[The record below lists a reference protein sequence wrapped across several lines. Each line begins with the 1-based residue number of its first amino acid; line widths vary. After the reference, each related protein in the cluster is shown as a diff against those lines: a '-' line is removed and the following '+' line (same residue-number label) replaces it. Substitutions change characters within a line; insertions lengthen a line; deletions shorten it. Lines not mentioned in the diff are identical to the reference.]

1 MPSDALT
8 QFLSMNSL
16 GLRKNSTKAAKIRAL
31 MRLQEVTNKCSKEL
45 LDRVEAMLQQA
56 EEKRK
61 KKAASKDV
69 DNHDEDED
77 ADEAQLI
84 KLKSFY

>member
-1 MPSDALT
+1 M
-8 QFLSMNSL
+8 SMNNL
-16 GLRKNSTKAAKIRAL
+16 GLRKNSTKVAKIRAL
-31 MRLQEVTNKCSKEL
+31 MRVQEVSSKCSKEL

-61 KKAASKDV
+61 KKAASKDA

-77 ADEAQLI
+77 QEEAQMMKLI
-84 KLKSFY
+84 LNSC